1 VTAPEPEAS
10 PALRSLRAQIDA
22 LDHELLG
29 VLGRRMRLV
38 AELARTKRQDG
49 RKIRDRAREAELLV
63 DRTRVGR
70 DEGLRSDFVE
80 SLFRLVVRESRD
92 LQAALG
98 VEAPVEVAPKT
109 VAVIGGLGGMGRR
122 LAELFEGLGH
132 RVLIADVGTELGA
145 AQAAAQADVTIIS
158 VPIAV
163 TAQVIAEVGPH
174 VPAHGLLMDVTS
186 VKREPVAAMLAATSA
201 SVLGAHPMFGPGTSS
216 FQGQR
221 VVLCPGRGETWARWV
236 EACLTARGLVI
247 THAGA
252 EEHDRAMA
260 LVQVLTHY
268 QTQVLG
274 VALAR
279 MGMPLETGLKFT
291 SPAYLMELYVAARHF
306 GQDPALYGPIEMSN
320 PLTELVTRT
329 FGEAASYVRDVLLRR
344 DQRAFSAMFDEVRGF
359 FGRFSEE
366 ATEQSKLII
375 DRLAERG

>member
-279 MGMPLETGLKFT
+279 LGMPLETGLKFT